1 MLIDTLAAVAGAL
14 NREGIRWAVGASVL
28 LQHFGLEKEPHDI
41 DIMVAEQDADGVAR
55 VLDGLGARKPG
66 SEHGPY
72 VTCQFI
78 EYVVDGTDID
88 VMAGFGI
95 RHSMG
100 IYLYAFDEQAVTAA
114 MSAGTAVVPLT
125 ALEDWYVLYQL
136 MTGRERR
143 VQAIEEYLTAMGSSH
158 PELLE
163 RALQQHLPPDIR
175 SRTERLL
182 LTIAQ
187 NAIY

>member
-1 MLIDTLAAVAGAL
+1 MLIDTLAEVAGAL
-14 NREGIRWAVGASVL
+14 NREDVRWGVGGSVL
-28 LQHFGLEKEPHDI
+28 LQHFGLESHPHDI
-41 DIMVAEQDADGVAR
+41 DIMVAEKDADGVAL
-55 VLDGLGARKPG
+55 VLDGLGIRRTGAEQG
-66 SEHGPY
+66 SY
-72 VTCQFI
+72 VTFRFL

-95 RHSMG
+95 RHSAG
-100 IYLYAFDEQAVTAA
+100 IYLYAFDERAVTDS
-114 MSAGTAVVPLT
+114 MPAGTAVVPLT

-136 MTGRERR
+136 MAGREQRIR
-143 VQAIEEYLTAMGSSH
+143 VIEDYLTAMGSAH
-158 PELLE
+158 VQLLE
-163 RALQQHLPPDIR
+163 RALEQRLPPDVR